1 MQIKFNP
8 TGTHVKGLLKVRFDL
23 IPDPTDKTYA
33 LHHILYPDETSREF
47 LRGYKGKMDV
57 MGSPIDQADYDVW
70 WDNLPKV
77 WKTNPCL
84 NHLISIDETTTKD
97 DMMTGLNQIFSG
109 NNLATIDNVLVL
121 PKAADYIS
129 PFMRN
134 KYLSDKRVQT
144 QDLESLIND
153 VKLRFATI
161 LPVQGE
167 IGSPLDIQPQTIDV
181 GSEAIVR
188 AGNIYVCNG
197 SGVFLT
203 LIDFNN
209 PANATG
215 ELDTCSTY
223 LNISDGVDNFR
234 FGTFTNTSGTTFV
247 CTDGEAVGD
256 VATGSIQTFTG
267 LTIAV
272 TSGDY
277 IGADETVNVNCRIY
291 STATGGGGVYYSA
304 GNFCDPSDSA
314 SYALLAGDI
323 LSLYGTGTES
333 GGGWAGEYCGVAVAE
348 FCGVTPA
355 EIDGV

>member
-1 MQIKFNP
+1 MLCHFIIVPSDITKEEL
-8 TGTHVKGLLKVRFDL
+8 GLFITQTFYD
-23 IPDPTDKTYA
+23 
-33 LHHILYPDETSREF
+33 
-47 LRGYKGKMDV
+47 DV
-57 MGSPIDQADYDVW
+57 TNTIDSIMVQNNSD
-70 WDNLPKV
+70 
-77 WKTNPCL
+77 
-84 NHLISIDETTTKD
+84 HLISPYMRDKSVMYAEKLGTIDEIYLKSDINSTLFD
-97 DMMTGLNQIFSG
+97 FGVISG
-109 NNLATIDNVLVL
+109 NIT
-121 PKAADYIS
+121 
-129 PFMRN
+129 
-134 KYLSDKRVQT
+134 
-144 QDLESLIND
+144 ND
-153 VKLRFATI
+153 VTLI
-161 LPVQGE
+161 
-167 IGSPLDIQPQTIDV
+167 SPQTIDV